1 MAHPSHFASNDSPPP
16 NPGLDYEDDEEE
28 DLDEMDST
36 PSTTAVHNAEDT
48 STHNNFDDLGDH
60 NSLFPE
66 QNTTLLQSNGN
77 DSHEFPRAQTP
88 QNDHLNAALP
98 GELSPPRSQPQSIP
112 QLDGSLP
119 NLPPLRRPQQS
130 SSNTGVSVT
139 ASGGMP
145 WNQLNNGTVTETGA
159 GNNVK
164 KPGDGWKNKRAQ
176 EEMSRAWEN
185 VVDKEFSL
193 KEFGDVILIGQEQL
207 KNKGTSNL
215 QGERTRF
222 G

>member
-1 MAHPSHFASNDSPPP
+1 MAHPSHFTSNDSPPS
-16 NPGLDYEDDEEE
+16 NPGLDYEDEDE
-28 DLDEMDST
+28 DDMDEMDST
-36 PSTTAVHNAEDT
+36 PSTTAVHNTEDQ
-48 STHNNFDDLGDH
+48 STHHNFDDLGDH

-77 DSHEFPRAQTP
+77 NNHEFPRAQTP

-98 GELSPPRSQPQSIP
+98 GELSPPRSQPHSIP

-119 NLPPLRRPQQS
+119 NLPPPRRPHQP
-130 SSNTGVSVT
+130 SSNTATVN

-145 WNQLNNGTVTETGA
+145 WNQLNNGTGTETGA
-159 GNNVK
+159 ANNVK

-185 VVDKEFSL
+185 VVDKDFSL
-193 KEFGDVILIGQEQL
+193 KEFGDVILIGMEQL
-207 KNKGTSNL
+207 KNKGSSNSESKRV
-215 QGERTRF
+215 QF